1 MSYHQ
6 EYSQQ
11 PYAAGQGGG
20 PAARSG
26 GNPVTAVIAGI
37 FGLVAAAALVVI
49 NIDFF
54 GTMSDIGA
62 SLGDL
67 PGELTTL
74 IFIRFV
80 AAALLLLGAVLL
92 FARTMPGVVILAL
105 GGLSGVAAVLLYPV
119 LLSSV
124 ADVEI
129 GEYLEALF
137 AFDTAQAAFGAL
149 ALIMS
154 PLALLFAIL
163 PPTLTFVRAPRSTDH
178 GYPQQPQGY
187 PQQPG
192 DPQQR
197 W

>member
-6 EYSQQ
+6 EHSQQ

-26 GNPVTAVIAGI
+26 RNPVTAVIAGI
-37 FGLVAAAALVVI
+37 FGLAAAAALVVI

-74 IFIRFV
+74 VIIRFV

-105 GGLSGVAAVLLYPV
+105 AGLSGVAAVLLYPV
-119 LLSSV
+119 LLSSA

-129 GEYLEALF
+129 GAYLEALF
-137 AFDTAQAAFGAL
+137 TFESAQAAFGAL

-154 PLALLFAIL
+154 PLALLFAVL
-163 PPTLTFVRAPRSTDH
+163 PPTLTFVRGSRSNDH
-178 GYPQQPQGY
+178 GY